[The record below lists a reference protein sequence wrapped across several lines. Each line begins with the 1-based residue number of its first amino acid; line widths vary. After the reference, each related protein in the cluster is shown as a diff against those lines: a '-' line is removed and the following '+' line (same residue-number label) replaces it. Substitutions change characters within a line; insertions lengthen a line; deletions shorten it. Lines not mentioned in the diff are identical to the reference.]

1 MGAQTRYTSRS
12 APSWA
17 ATVGAMKASGC
28 EVYATCT
35 GCSWSVS
42 PLPLDPIIEKLGVD
56 YSLFDKRSR
65 CRQPGCERGQVIY
78 LYRPAGVHGTPY
90 RKCTTAL

>member
-1 MGAQTRYTSRS
+1 
-12 APSWA
+12 
-17 ATVGAMKASGC
+17 MKANDV

-35 GCSWSVS
+35 GCGWTLN
-42 PLPLDPIIEKLGVD
+42 PLPLDPIIAKRGAD

-65 CRQPGCERGQVIY
+65 CRQPGCDRGQVIY